1 VPGDLLLLAGTA
13 IANEALLTG
22 ESTPQWKTP
31 IIDEDLSQRLSIKRD
46 KVHVLFGGTKILQHT
61 GDKAAPVRTPD
72 GGCLAV
78 VLRTGFDTSQGK
90 LMRTILF
97 SQVWR
102 STSCPFRLGVQVF
115 NSVGMSGILHLLRSW
130 FRSTLFCSFRTPSQG
145 LRKEIWLHL
154 EECRQHVGSP
164 LQLVASPSPFYLGPM

>member
-1 VPGDLLLLAGTA
+1 MAGTA

-31 IIDEDLSQRLSIKRD
+31 ILDEDLSQRLSIKRD

-61 GDKAAPVRTPD
+61 GDKSAPVRTPD

-102 STSCPFRLGVQVF
+102 STSFPFLSGISSTVLLLK
-115 NSVGMSGILHLLRSW
+115 MSGICTCFDRV
-130 FRSTLFCSFRTPSQG
+130 FRVLYFFLVDFQLG
-145 LRKEIWLHL
+145 LAAGCLAA
-154 EECRQHVGSP
+154 P
-164 LQLVASPSPFYLGPM
+164 P

>member
-1 VPGDLLLLAGTA
+1 VSIGRPTGPGAEERTVPGDLLLLAGTA

-31 IIDEDLSQRLSIKRD
+31 IFDEDPSQRLSIKRD

-61 GDKAAPVRTPD
+61 GDKSAPVRTPD
-72 GGCLAV
+72 GGCMAV

-102 STSCPFRLGVQVF
+102 STSFPFL
-115 NSVGMSGILHLLRSW
+115 SGISRTVLL
-130 FRSTLFCSFRTPSQG
+130 L
-145 LRKEIWLHL
+145 K
-154 EECRQHVGSP
+154 CREFA
-164 LQLVASPSPFYLGPM
+164 LA